1 MKKLGLL
8 LLFIFFFNYTTYS
21 QTAEEYLNSGI
32 AKSENGKYYAA
43 IVDYNKGIKLLN
55 NSDNSLF
62 SKEEK
67 LSLLYNN
74 RAWSKYKLKDN
85 KGACIDWKRAASMRN
100 IKAQNAL
107 RYLCN

>member
-1 MKKLGLL
+1 MRKLLIVL
-8 LLFIFFFNYTTYS
+8 IFFFSYTTYS

-67 LSLLYNN
+67 LSVLYNN
-74 RAWSKYKLKDN
+74 KAWSKYKLKDN